1 MKLYCFAFQS
11 LVVAKKKKRSL
22 KKKKIKLSCDQILAI
37 NNYDF
42 NIYEF
47 IFERI
52 TQ

>member
-11 LVVAKKKKRSL
+11 LVVAKKKKSL
-22 KKKKIKLSCDQILAI
+22 KKKIKLSGDQILAI

>member
-22 KKKKIKLSCDQILAI
+22 KKKIKLSGDQILAI